1 MRGDKK
7 IADLSNFIVERFF
20 RENTGM
26 GDLRMYPHQFKLSFL
41 SVLSFLYLVSRIT
54 YSGRFGLILIPQ
66 EGKYRRSGPEISCSP
81 SEMAKMDSYGRTPK
95 GIKNGGGAAATVIG
109 ALQEAWLSE
118 APFIKTIVSLM
129 LNQLEILWKRHNS
142 LVAYCIFQIIIVI
155 RVPVI
160 VLRQGL
166 RGFTI
171 HALACLLI
179 LCCGTAQGQERRV
192 STETSLNIEDDDRGE
207 HEVLGPQNGNVVISG
222 GSSPSR
228 NRSSTTLRIT
238 EGTTKSLTFELSS
251 DPGRSVT
258 LTIAEYSAFHADH
271 SVPNPS
277 ANPTTLTFTPM
288 NWNMAQTVEFEVE
301 DNERELRKCRSQTY
315 PDDWGNQGDFNISSD
330 DPRYKPAAVTIFG
343 YDDDNDECD
352 SENYP
357 HDASAGITAPS
368 TKTVLE
374 GNTTIVNVRLQA
386 PPPNDVKVTFSDDGN
401 SDLTWSGTTLSGDV
415 LTFTSSNWDQAQT
428 VTLTAAKD
436 GDVADDTETLTLT
449 ASDGSYEQTSGKVTV
464 TTPSDYPGKT
474 AAITVTITDND
485 VRGITVPGTATV
497 TEESTTTVG
506 VKLAA
511 EPTANMT
518 VTLSDDGDSD
528 VGWSGTTLS
537 GNVLTF
543 TASNWKEAQMVTL
556 TAGQDDDLVNDTET
570 LTLTAS
576 KSGGYNGETA
586 EIAVTITDNDAAG
599 ITVPGTATVTEG
611 NTTTVDVKLAAKP
624 TGKVTVTLESHE
636 KSDLFWTGSDLNGAV
651 LTFTATNWNVAQTVT
666 LVAQDDNDFEDDTEI
681 LTLRASKSGG
691 YNEETAEI
699 TVTITDND
707 AAGITVPGT
716 VTVTE
721 GSTTTVDVK
730 LAAPPVDDTKV
741 TFSDDGDSDVS
752 WSGTTL
758 SGDALTFT
766 DTNWNAAQ
774 TVTLTAAEDD
784 DSKNDTET
792 LTLTVSKNGETADIT
807 VTVTDDDAA
816 AITVPSTKT
825 VTEGSTTTVDVKL
838 AAEPSGTVT
847 VTFSHDGDSDVS
859 WSGAKL
865 SGDAL
870 TFTPNDWHVAQTV
883 TLTAAE
889 DDDFV
894 NDTETLTLTASN
906 GGYNGKTA
914 ELTVTVTDNDAAGIT
929 VPGTATVTE
938 ASTTTVDV
946 KLAAEPSGPVTVTFS
961 DDGNS
966 DVTWSGT
973 TLSGDALTFTTA
985 NWNVAQTVTLTA
997 AADDDFVNDTETL
1010 TLTAANGGGYNGK
1023 TTNIK
1028 VTITDD
1034 DTAGITVPGKVT
1046 VTEGGTMT
1054 VDVKLAA
1061 APTESMTVT
1070 LDDDGDSDVTWSGAD
1085 FTEDALTLGAPTEDA
1100 PTLGALIFDVLT
1112 FTPTNWNE
1120 AQTVTLTAAEDDD
1133 FVNDTE
1139 ILTLTASG
1147 GGHNGETAE
1156 ITVRVTDDDEA
1167 GITASSTATMTE
1179 GSSTTVD
1186 VKLAAAPTGN
1196 MTITFSDDGDSDVS
1210 WSGTTLSGD
1219 ALTFTNANWNVA
1231 QTVTLTAG
1239 QDDDFAN
1246 DTETLTLT
1254 AANGSYNGETVKIT
1268 VTITDD
1274 DEAGIVVQ
1282 GTATITEG
1290 SSTTVDVKLA
1300 ATPTGNM
1307 LVKFNDDGDS
1317 DVSWS
1322 GTTLLGGTALLFTTT
1337 NWNQTQTVT
1346 LTAEE
1351 DDDFVNDTEILT
1363 LTGSAGG
1370 YNGETANITVTIEDD
1385 GMGIVVPG
1393 TATVTEEST
1402 TTVDVKLSALPTGTV
1417 TVTFSNDGD
1426 SDVSWSGTALSGDAL
1441 TFSMTN
1447 WSQAQTVTLTAA
1459 ADNDFV
1465 NDTETLTLTASKS
1478 GGYNGETAEI
1488 TVTITDNDTA
1498 GIAVPG
1504 TATVTEGNTTT
1515 VDVKLAVAPTANMT
1529 VTLSN
1534 DGNSD
1539 VSWSGTTLS
1548 GDALTFT
1555 DTNWS
1560 TAQTVTL
1567 TAEEDDDFVND
1578 TEILTLT
1585 ASKSGGYNGETAK
1598 ITVTITDNDAA
1609 GITVPSTATV
1619 SEAST
1624 TTVDVKLA
1632 ATPTGNVLVTLSDDG
1647 DSDVSWS
1654 GTTLSG
1660 NALTFTTANWNVA
1673 QTVTL
1678 TAAEDGDFANDTEIL
1693 TLTASKS
1700 GGYNGEVAN
1709 ILVTVTDNDMA
1720 GITVP
1725 GTVAMT
1731 EGGTTTVDVKL
1742 AVAPTG
1748 NVTVTL
1754 SDDEDCDVRWSG
1766 AALTGDFL
1774 TFTPQNWNLAQTVT
1788 LTVAEDDDFVNDTET
1803 LTLTASK
1810 SGGYNGETAEITV
1823 TVTDDDTAGIT
1834 VPGTATVTEG
1844 NTTTVDVKLAAAP
1857 TASMTVTLSH
1867 DGDSDMSWSGVALT
1881 GDVLTFIPQNWD
1893 LAQTVTLTAA
1903 ADDDFVNDT
1912 EILTLTASGGGYNG
1926 ETTEITV
1933 TIEDDDTAGI
1943 TVPGTATV
1951 TEGGTT
1957 TVDVKLA
1964 AAPTVSMTV
1973 TLSNDGDSDV
1983 SWSGTTLSG
1992 DALTFT
1998 TTNWNKAQTVTLTA
2012 ADDDDFVNDTEV
2024 LTLTA
2029 STSGGYNGETAEIT
2043 VTIEDDDTAGITVP
2057 PVVSLIE
2064 GSTTTVEVNLAAV
2077 PTAEVTVTLSDD
2089 GDSDLTWSGTA
2100 LSGDA
2105 LTFTTTNWN
2114 VAQTVTL
2121 TAAQDDDF
2129 VNDTEILTLTTSKSG
2144 GYNGETANV
2153 AVTITDNNVSGI
2165 AALSEVSL
2173 TEGSSTTSE
2182 VRLATAPTANVTVTF
2197 SDDGDS
2203 DVSWSG
2209 TTLSG
2214 NALTFTTTNW
2224 NVAQTVTLT
2233 AAQDDDFVDDT
2244 EILTLTAS
2252 TSGGY
2257 NGETAEIT
2265 VTIDDNDVPGIT
2277 VSGTATVTEGSTTT
2291 VEVKLA
2297 ATPTGEVAVTLS
2309 DDGDS
2314 DVSWSGT
2321 TLSGDVLTFTTT
2333 NWNVAQAVTLTAE
2346 DDDDFEDGTVELNL
2360 TASGGGYDGV
2370 TADITVTIDDNDV
2383 DGGGIT
2389 VPDTATMTEGST
2401 TTVEVKLAAAPKG
2414 DVTVT
2419 LSDDEDS
2426 DVSWS
2431 GTAVS
2436 GDVLTFT
2443 TTNWNVAQTVTLM
2456 AAEDDDFVND
2466 TEILTLTAS
2475 TSGGYSGEMAEIT
2488 VTITDNDAPG
2498 IAVSSTEVTVTEG
2511 GGFSVEVTLAT
2522 APKGNVVVTCSDD
2535 GDSDMH
2541 WSGTTLSGDALT
2553 FTTANWNVGQTV
2565 MLMAAEDDDFVN
2577 DTEILTLTASKSGG
2591 YNGETT
2597 EIMVTIDDND
2607 VDGAGITVPST
2618 LTVTEGSTM
2627 ILDVKLAVA
2636 PTGDVAV
2643 IFSDD
2648 GASDLTWSGTA
2659 LSGDTLTFD
2668 TTNWNVAQA
2677 VVLTAAETVTLKV
2690 AEDDDFWDNTEILML
2705 TASGGGYDGV
2715 VAAITVTIMSNES
2728 LDISESELLQ
2738 EVTLLG
2744 NYPNPL
2750 SDVANIEFDLPV
2762 PAQILVV
2769 ITDMLGRTVKTLPY
2783 GWLEAGQAHT
2793 IKIDTARLT
2802 SGMYYYTLRVDMEG
2816 KVVQRSKSM
2825 TIVR

>member
-1 MRGDKK
+1 M
-7 IADLSNFIVERFF
+7 
-20 RENTGM
+20 
-26 GDLRMYPHQFKLSFL
+26 
-41 SVLSFLYLVSRIT
+41 
-54 YSGRFGLILIPQ
+54 
-66 EGKYRRSGPEISCSP
+66 
-81 SEMAKMDSYGRTPK
+81 
-95 GIKNGGGAAATVIG
+95 
-109 ALQEAWLSE
+109 SE

-166 RGFTI
+166 RGFTV

-179 LCCGTAQGQERRV
+179 LCCGTAQGQEHRV
-192 STETSLNIEDDDRGE
+192 STETSLNIEDDDRGK
-207 HEVLGPQNGNVVISG
+207 HEVLGPQNGNVVING
-222 GSSPSR
+222 GSSSSR
-228 NRSSTTLRIT
+228 NRRSTLLRIT
-238 EGTTKSLTFELSS
+238 EGTTKSLTFELSVK
-251 DPGRSVT
+251 PGGSVT
-258 LTIAEYSAFHADH
+258 LTIAEWSEVGNFRG
-271 SVPNPS
+271 VPIPS

-301 DNERELRKCRSQTY
+301 DDEKELVKCRSVTY
-315 PDDWGNQGDFNISSD
+315 PDNWGNQGDFNINVSSD
-330 DPRYKPAAVTIFG
+330 DTRYKPAAVVIFG
-343 YDDDNDECD
+343 YDDDDDRCD

-357 HDASAGITAPS
+357 HDAPAGITVPS
-368 TKTVLE
+368 TKTATE
-374 GNTTIVNVRLQA
+374 GNTTVVDVKLRA

-415 LTFTSSNWDQAQT
+415 LTFTSNNWDQAQT
-428 VTLTAAKD
+428 VTLTAAED
-436 GDVADDTETLTLT
+436 DDSADDTETLTLT
-449 ASDGSYEQTSGKVTV
+449 ASDGSFEQTSGGVTV

-474 AAITVTITDND
+474 AEITVTITDND
-485 VRGITVPGTATV
+485 VRGITVPGVATV
-497 TEESTTTVG
+497 TEESTTTVD
-506 VKLAA
+506 VKLTA
-511 EPTANMT
+511 EPSGT
-518 VTLSDDGDSD
+518 VTVMFSNDGDSD
-528 VGWSGTTLS
+528 VSWSGTTLS
-537 GNVLTF
+537 GNALTF
-543 TASNWKEAQMVTL
+543 TTSNWNEAQTVTL
-556 TAGQDDDLVNDTET
+556 TAGQDDDFANDTET

-576 KSGGYNGETA
+576 KTGGYNGETA

-599 ITVPGTATVTEG
+599 ITVSSTAAVTEG
-611 NTTTVDVKLAAKP
+611 STTTVDVKLAAKP
-624 TGKVTVTLESHE
+624 SGDVTVTFEDDGD
-636 KSDLFWTGSDLNGAV
+636 SDVFWSDTPLGGAV
-651 LTFTATNWNVAQTVT
+651 LKFTAENWNVAQTVT
-666 LVAQDDNDFEDDTEI
+666 LNAKDDDDFEDDTVT

-721 GSTTTVDVK
+721 GGSTTVDVK
-730 LAAPPVDDTKV
+730 LAAPPVDNTKV

-752 WSGTTL
+752 WSGTKL

-766 DTNWNAAQ
+766 DTNWNVAQ

-792 LTLTVSKNGETADIT
+792 LTLTVSKNGETANIT

-816 AITVPSTKT
+816 AITVPGKVT
-825 VTEGSTTTVDVKL
+825 VTEGSTTTMDVEL
-838 AAEPSGTVT
+838 AAKPS
-847 VTFSHDGDSDVS
+847 
-859 WSGAKL
+859 
-865 SGDAL
+865 
-870 TFTPNDWHVAQTV
+870 
-883 TLTAAE
+883 
-889 DDDFV
+889 
-894 NDTETLTLTASN
+894 
-906 GGYNGKTA
+906 
-914 ELTVTVTDNDAAGIT
+914 
-929 VPGTATVTE
+929 AT
-938 ASTTTVDV
+938 
-946 KLAAEPSGPVTVTFS
+946 VTVTFS

-973 TLSGDALTFTTA
+973 TLSGDALTFTTV
-985 NWNVAQTVTLTA
+985 NWNVAQTVTLTAADDDDFVNDTETLTLTASNGGYNGKTAEITVTVTDNDAAGITVPGTAAVTEASTTTVDVKLAAEPSGTVTVTFSDDGDSDVSWSGTTLSGDALTFTAGNWSKAQTVTLTA
-997 AADDDFVNDTETL
+997 AADDDFVNDSETL
-1010 TLTAANGGGYNGK
+1010 TLTAANGGYNGK
-1023 TTNIK
+1023 TANIK

-1046 VTEGGTMT
+1046 VTEGSTMT

-1085 FTEDALTLGAPTEDA
+1085 FTEDALTLGAATEDA
-1100 PTLGALIFDVLT
+1100 PTLGALIFNVLT

-1120 AQTVTLTAAEDDD
+1120 AQTVTLKAAEDDD

-1156 ITVRVTDDDEA
+1156 ITVSVTDDDEA

-1196 MTITFSDDGDSDVS
+1196 MTVTFSDDGDSDVS
-1210 WSGTTLSGD
+1210 WSGTTLSGN

-1254 AANGSYNGETVKIT
+1254 AANGSYNGETAKIT

-1274 DEAGIVVQ
+1274 DEAEIAVPA
-1282 GTATITEG
+1282 TATMTEG

-1300 ATPTGNM
+1300 ATPTGNV
-1307 LVKFNDDGDS
+1307 LVKFSNDGDS
-1317 DVSWS
+1317 DVSLS
-1322 GTTLLGGTALLFTTT
+1322 GARLLSGGVLVFGPGD
-1337 NWNQTQTVT
+1337 WNKAQTVT

-1351 DDDFVNDTEILT
+1351 DDDFINDTEILT
-1363 LTGSAGG
+1363 LRATAGG

-1393 TATVTEEST
+1393 TATVTEENT

-1441 TFSMTN
+1441 TFSTTN

-1465 NDTETLTLTASKS
+1465 NDTEILTLTASKS

-1498 GIAVPG
+1498 GIAVPNA
-1504 TATVTEGNTTT
+1504 ATVTEGNTTT

-1609 GITVPSTATV
+1609 GITAPSTATV

-1660 NALTFTTANWNVA
+1660 DALTFTTANWNVG

-1678 TAAEDGDFANDTEIL
+1678 TAAEDDDDFADDTETL
-1693 TLTASKS
+1693 TLTASTS
-1700 GGYNGEVAN
+1700 GGYSGETAN
-1709 ILVTVTDNDMA
+1709 IEVTIKDNDVDGA

-1725 GTVAMT
+1725 NAATVT
-1731 EGGTTTVDVKL
+1731 EGSTTTVEVKL
-1742 AVAPTG
+1742 AAAPKG
-1748 NVTVTL
+1748 DVTVTF
-1754 SDDEDCDVRWSG
+1754 SDDGDSDVSWSG
-1766 AALTGDFL
+1766 TALSGDAL
-1774 TFTPQNWNLAQTVT
+1774 TFTTANWNEAQTVT
-1788 LTVAEDDDFVNDTET
+1788 LTAAADDDFVNDSET

-1823 TVTDDDTAGIT
+1823 TVTDNDAAGIE
-1834 VPGTATVTEG
+1834 VLGTATVTEG

-1857 TASMTVTLSH
+1857 TASMTVTLSD
-1867 DGDSDMSWSGVALT
+1867 DGDSDVSWSGAALT

-1893 LAQTVTLTAA
+1893 LAQTVTLTAGQ
-1903 ADDDFVNDT
+1903 DDDFVNDT
-1912 EILTLTASGGGYNG
+1912 EILTLTASKSGGYNG
-1926 ETTEITV
+1926 EAANVAV

-1943 TVPGTATV
+1943 TVPSTATV
-1951 TEGGTT
+1951 IEASTT

-1964 AAPTVSMTV
+1964 AAPTASMTV
-1973 TLSNDGDSDV
+1973 TLSDDGDSDV
-1983 SWSGTTLSG
+1983 SWSGAALTG
-1992 DALTFT
+1992 DVLTFT
-1998 TTNWNKAQTVTLTA
+1998 PQNWHLAQTVTLTA
-2012 ADDDDFVNDTEV
+2012 EEDDDFANHAET

-2029 STSGGYNGETAEIT
+2029 SKSGGYNGETAEIT
-2043 VTIEDDDTAGITVP
+2043 VTIEDDDVPGITVP

-2064 GSTTTVEVNLAAV
+2064 GSITTVEVNLAAV
-2077 PTAEVTVTLSDD
+2077 PTAEVTVTFSDD
-2089 GDSDLTWSGTA
+2089 GDSDLTWSGTT

-2105 LTFTTTNWN
+2105 LTFTATNWN
-2114 VAQTVTL
+2114 VAQAVTL
-2121 TAAQDDDF
+2121 TAGQDEDF
-2129 VNDTEILTLTTSKSG
+2129 ANDTETLTLTTSKSG
-2144 GYNGETANV
+2144 GYNGEAANV

-2173 TEGSSTTSE
+2173 TEGSTTTSE

-2214 NALTFTTTNW
+2214 DALTFTTTNW

-2233 AAQDDDFVDDT
+2233 AGQDDDFVDDT

-2252 TSGGY
+2252 KSGGY
-2257 NGETAEIT
+2257 NGETVEIT

-2333 NWNVAQAVTLTAE
+2333 NWNVAQVVTLTAE
-2346 DDDDFEDGTVELNL
+2346 DDDDFENGTVELNL

-2389 VPDTATMTEGST
+2389 VPNAATMTEGST
-2401 TTVEVKLAAAPKG
+2401 TTVEMKLAAAPKD

-2419 LSDDEDS
+2419 LSDDGDS

-2431 GTAVS
+2431 GTTLS

-2475 TSGGYSGEMAEIT
+2475 TSGGYSGETAEIT

-2522 APKGNVVVTCSDD
+2522 APKGNVVIICSDD

-2553 FTTANWNVGQTV
+2553 FTTANWNIGQTV

-2607 VDGAGITVPST
+2607 VDGARITVPST

-2627 ILDVKLAVA
+2627 ILDVKLAAA

-2648 GASDLTWSGTA
+2648 GDSDLTWSGTA

-2677 VVLTAAETVTLKV
+2677 VALTAAETVTLKV
-2690 AEDDDFWDNTEILML
+2690 AEDDDFWDDTEILML

-2715 VAAITVTIMSNES
+2715 AAAITVTIMSNES

-2769 ITDMLGRTVKTLPY
+2769 ITDILGRTVKTLPY

-2802 SGMYYYTLRVDMEG
+2802 SGMYYYTLRVDMGE

>member
-26 GDLRMYPHQFKLSFL
+26 GDLRMYPHQFELAFL
-41 SVLSFLYLVSRIT
+41 SVLSLLYLVSKIT

-66 EGKYRRSGPEISCSP
+66 EGKYRRSGPEISSSP
-81 SEMAKMDSYGRTPK
+81 SEMAKINSYGRTPK
-95 GIKNGGGAAATVIG
+95 DIKNGGGAAATVIEI
-109 ALQEAWLSE
+109 LQEAWLSE

-142 LVAYCIFQIIIVI
+142 LVAYCIFQIIILI

-166 RGFTI
+166 RGFTV

-179 LCCGTAQGQERRV
+179 LCCGTAQGQEHRV
-192 STETSLNIEDDDRGE
+192 STETSLNIEDATV
-207 HEVLGPQNGNVVISG
+207 HEALGPQNGNIVISG
-222 GSSPSR
+222 GSSSSR
-228 NRSSTTLRIT
+228 NRRSITLRIT

-251 DPGRSVT
+251 EPAGDVN
-258 LTIAEYSAFHADH
+258 LTIADYVDSGFGRILPVLAT
-271 SVPNPS
+271 
-277 ANPTTLTFTPM
+277 PTTLTFTPM
-288 NWNMAQTVEFEVE
+288 NWDMAQTVEFEVE
-301 DNERELRKCRSQTY
+301 NDTRELSKCGPTVY
-315 PDDWGNQGDFNISSD
+315 PENWGQQGDFIISSD
-330 DPRYKPAAVTIFG
+330 DDQYTPVDVTIFV

-357 HDASAGITAPS
+357 HDAPAGITVPS
-368 TKTVLE
+368 TKTVIE
-374 GNTTIVNVRLQA
+374 GNTTIVNVKLQA
-386 PPPNDVKVTFSDDGN
+386 PPSNDVKVTFSDEGN

-415 LTFTSSNWDQAQT
+415 LTFTSNNWDQAQT
-428 VTLTAAKD
+428 VTLTAEED
-436 GDVADDTETLTLT
+436 DDSADDTETLTLT
-449 ASDGSYEQTSGKVTV
+449 ASGGSFEQTLGGVTV

-474 AAITVTITDND
+474 AEITVT
-485 VRGITVPGTATV
+485 V
-497 TEESTTTVG
+497 
-506 VKLAA
+506 
-511 EPTANMT
+511 
-518 VTLSDDGDSD
+518 
-528 VGWSGTTLS
+528 
-537 GNVLTF
+537 
-543 TASNWKEAQMVTL
+543 
-556 TAGQDDDLVNDTET
+556 
-570 LTLTAS
+570 
-576 KSGGYNGETA
+576 
-586 EIAVTITDNDAAG
+586 TDNDAAG
-599 ITVPGTATVTEG
+599 ITVPGVATVTEG
-611 NTTTVDVKLAAKP
+611 NTATVDVELAAAP
-624 TGKVTVTLESHE
+624 S
-636 KSDLFWTGSDLNGAV
+636 
-651 LTFTATNWNVAQTVT
+651 
-666 LVAQDDNDFEDDTEI
+666 
-681 LTLRASKSGG
+681 
-691 YNEETAEI
+691 
-699 TVTITDND
+699 
-707 AAGITVPGT
+707 GT
-716 VTVTE
+716 VT
-721 GSTTTVDVK
+721 
-730 LAAPPVDDTKV
+730 V
-741 TFSDDGDSDVS
+741 TFSDDGDSDVT
-752 WSGTTL
+752 WSGMTL
-758 SGDALTFT
+758 SSDALTFT
-766 DTNWNAAQ
+766 TTNWDDAQ
-774 TVTLTAAEDD
+774 TVTLTAE
-784 DSKNDTET
+784 
-792 LTLTVSKNGETADIT
+792 
-807 VTVTDDDAA
+807 
-816 AITVPSTKT
+816 
-825 VTEGSTTTVDVKL
+825 
-838 AAEPSGTVT
+838 
-847 VTFSHDGDSDVS
+847 
-859 WSGAKL
+859 
-865 SGDAL
+865 
-870 TFTPNDWHVAQTV
+870 
-883 TLTAAE
+883 E
-889 DDDFV
+889 DDDFA

-914 ELTVTVTDNDAAGIT
+914 EITVTVTDDDEAGIT
-929 VPGTATVTE
+929 VPNAVTVTE
-938 ASTTTVDV
+938 GSAKTVDV
-946 KLAAEPSGPVTVTFS
+946 KLAAEPSGEVTVTFESGGDSDVSWSGTTLIGAVLKFTAENWNVAQTVTLNAWDDDDFEDDTVTLTLRASKSGGYNGETAEITVTVTDDDEAGITVPSTAAVTEASSTTVDVKLAAKPSSTVTVTFS

-966 DVTWSGT
+966 DVSWSGT
-973 TLSGDALTFTTA
+973 TLSGDALTFTTT
-985 NWNVAQTVTLTA
+985 NWNVMQTVTLTA
-997 AADDDFVNDTETL
+997 AADDDFVNDSETL
-1010 TLTAANGGGYNGK
+1010 TLTASKSGGYNGE
-1023 TTNIK
+1023 TAEIT
-1028 VTITDD
+1028 VTITDND
-1034 DTAGITVPGKVT
+1034 EAGITVPGTVT

-1061 APTESMTVT
+1061 APTASVTVT

-1100 PTLGALIFDVLT
+1100 LIFDVLT

-1120 AQTVTLTAAEDDD
+1120 AQTVTLTAAADDD

-1156 ITVRVTDDDEA
+1156 ITVTVTDDDEA
-1167 GITASSTATMTE
+1167 GITVSSPETMTE

-1196 MTITFSDDGDSDVS
+1196 MTVTFSDDGDSDVS

-1219 ALTFTNANWNVA
+1219 ALTFTTTNWNVA
-1231 QTVTLTAG
+1231 QTVTVTAG
-1239 QDDDFAN
+1239 QDDDFVN

-1254 AANGSYNGETVKIT
+1254 AANGSYNGETAKIT

-1274 DEAGIVVQ
+1274 DEAEIAVPA
-1282 GTATITEG
+1282 TATMTEG

-1300 ATPTGNM
+1300 ATPTGNV
-1307 LVKFNDDGDS
+1307 LVKFSNDGDS
-1317 DVSWS
+1317 DVSLS
-1322 GTTLLGGTALLFTTT
+1322 GARLLSGGVLVFGPGD
-1337 NWNQTQTVT
+1337 WNKAQTVT
-1346 LTAEE
+1346 LTAED
-1351 DDDFVNDTEILT
+1351 DDDFEDETEILT
-1363 LTGSAGG
+1363 LTGSGGG
-1370 YNGETANITVTIEDD
+1370 YNGKTTNITVTIEDD
-1385 GMGIVVPG
+1385 DVGITVPG

-1402 TTVDVKLSALPTGTV
+1402 TTVDVKLAVEPSGTV
-1417 TVTFSNDGD
+1417 TVTFSDDGD

-1441 TFSMTN
+1441 TFTTAN
-1447 WSQAQTVTLTAA
+1447 WNEAQTVTLTAA
-1459 ADNDFV
+1459 ADDDFV
-1465 NDTETLTLTASKS
+1465 NDSETLTLTASKS

-1498 GIAVPG
+1498 GIAVPNA
-1504 TATVTEGNTTT
+1504 ATVTEGNTKT
-1515 VDVKLAVAPTANMT
+1515 VGVALATVPTGT
-1529 VTLSN
+1529 VT
-1534 DGNSD
+1534 
-1539 VSWSGTTLS
+1539 V
-1548 GDALTFT
+1548 TF
-1555 DTNWS
+1555 
-1560 TAQTVTL
+1560 
-1567 TAEEDDDFVND
+1567 
-1578 TEILTLT
+1578 
-1585 ASKSGGYNGETAK
+1585 
-1598 ITVTITDNDAA
+1598 
-1609 GITVPSTATV
+1609 
-1619 SEAST
+1619 
-1624 TTVDVKLA
+1624 
-1632 ATPTGNVLVTLSDDG
+1632 SDDG

-1660 NALTFTTANWNVA
+1660 DDLTFTTANWNVA

-1678 TAAEDGDFANDTEIL
+1678 TAGQDGDFA
-1693 TLTASKS
+1693 
-1700 GGYNGEVAN
+1700 
-1709 ILVTVTDNDMA
+1709 
-1720 GITVP
+1720 
-1725 GTVAMT
+1725 
-1731 EGGTTTVDVKL
+1731 
-1742 AVAPTG
+1742 
-1748 NVTVTL
+1748 
-1754 SDDEDCDVRWSG
+1754 
-1766 AALTGDFL
+1766 
-1774 TFTPQNWNLAQTVT
+1774 
-1788 LTVAEDDDFVNDTET
+1788 NDTET

-1823 TVTDDDTAGIT
+1823 TIEDDDTAGIT
-1834 VPGTATVTEG
+1834 VPDMATVTEG

-1857 TASMTVTLSH
+1857 TASMTVTLSD
-1867 DGDSDMSWSGVALT
+1867 DGDSDVNWSGTALSGDALT
-1881 GDVLTFIPQNWD
+1881 FTATNWNE
-1893 LAQTVTLTAA
+1893 AQTVTLTAEE
-1903 ADDDFVNDT
+1903 DDDFTNDT
-1912 EILTLTASGGGYNG
+1912 EILTLTASKSGGYNG
-1926 ETTEITV
+1926 ETANILVKLT
-1933 TIEDDDTAGI
+1933 DNDTAGI
-1943 TVPGTATV
+1943 TVPNAATV
-1951 TEGGTT
+1951 AEGNTT

-1998 TTNWNKAQTVTLTA
+1998 TTNWNQAQTVTLTA

-2029 STSGGYNGETAEIT
+2029 SKSGGYNGETAEIT

-2257 NGETAEIT
+2257 NGETTEIT

-2277 VSGTATVTEGSTTT
+2277 VSNAATVTEGSTTT

-2321 TLSGDVLTFTTT
+2321 AVSGDVLTFTTT
-2333 NWNVAQAVTLTAE
+2333 NWNVAQAVTLTAAE
-2346 DDDDFEDGTVELNL
+2346 DEDFEDETVELNL

-2389 VPDTATMTEGST
+2389 VPNTATMTEGST
-2401 TTVEVKLAAAPKG
+2401 TTVEVKLAAAPKD

-2419 LSDDEDS
+2419 LSDDGDS

-2431 GTAVS
+2431 GTTLS
-2436 GDVLTFT
+2436 GDALTFT
-2443 TTNWNVAQTVTLM
+2443 TANWNVGQTMTLM
-2456 AAEDDDFVND
+2456 AAEDDDFVKD

-2475 TSGGYSGEMAEIT
+2475 KSGGYNGETAEIT

-2522 APKGNVVVTCSDD
+2522 APRGDVTVTFSDD
-2535 GDSDMH
+2535 GDSDVS
-2541 WSGTTLSGDALT
+2541 WSGPTLSGDALT
-2553 FTTANWNVGQTV
+2553 FTTTNWNVAQAV
-2565 MLMAAEDDDFVN
+2565 
-2577 DTEILTLTASKSGG
+2577 TLTAEEDEDFEDETVELNLTASGG
-2591 YNGETT
+2591 GYDGVTADIT
-2597 EIMVTIDDND
+2597 VTIDDND
-2607 VDGAGITVPST
+2607 VDGGGITVPST
-2618 LTVTEGSTM
+2618 LTVTEGSTV
-2627 ILDVKLAVA
+2627 ILEVKLAVA

-2648 GASDLTWSGTA
+2648 GDSGLTWSGTA
-2659 LSGDTLTFD
+2659 LSGDTLTFT

-2677 VVLTAAETVTLKV
+2677 VALTAAETVTLKV
-2690 AEDDDFWDNTEILML
+2690 AEDDDFWDDTEILML

-2715 VAAITVTIMSNES
+2715 AAAITVTIMSNES

-2802 SGMYYYTLRVDMEG
+2802 SGMYYYTLRVDMGG